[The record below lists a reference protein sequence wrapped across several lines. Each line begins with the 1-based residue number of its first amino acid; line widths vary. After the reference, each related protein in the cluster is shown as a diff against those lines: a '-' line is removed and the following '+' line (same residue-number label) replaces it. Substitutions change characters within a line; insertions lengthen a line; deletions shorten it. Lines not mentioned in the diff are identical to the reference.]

1 MTEPKRS
8 PQNSRTK
15 GVLLGAAV
23 GLLIGLILA
32 AAAYRLAAP
41 GGRARAAEDGPKAYQ
56 CPMHPQIIQD
66 YFGSCPICG
75 MDLVVMEG
83 SQSLMSPGPEG
94 MVTVQIDAQRRQLMG
109 LRTVP
114 AEVAPLGGEL
124 RAPARLVAAE
134 PGLYRV
140 TVKTPGYVER
150 LLADFTGKAVKKGDL
165 LLEIYSPDFL
175 TAQKEYAVAIKTIKA
190 LRAMNDAQGQ
200 AGQAGDGGQTSA
212 AQDNTRWGDLVAAA
226 RRRLEYLDAPQAL
239 LDALDAGGEP
249 ARCLQVLSPV
259 SGVVTAKNVV
269 QGGFVS
275 AMETIM
281 EIADLSLVW
290 ALADLY
296 ETDVARVK
304 VGGPATLDV
313 PALGT
318 QAKGLKGRVVFIDP
332 VVDPGTRTLKAR
344 LEFPNLGGLLRPEMI
359 GSAAFGMGEAKAL
372 TIPLDAVLDS
382 GHRKIVFVDAT
393 GGYFEPRE
401 IEVGRVGGG
410 RVEVLDGLEPGEAVV
425 TRAAFLLDSE
435 SRLQA
440 ALAELGRRAAE
451 KKEHDAD
458 HQDHQDHPGH

>member
-1 MTEPKRS
+1 MTDTPRS
-8 PQNSRTK
+8 PKNSRAK
-15 GVLLGAAV
+15 GALPGLAV
-23 GLLIGLILA
+23 GLAVGLALA
-32 AAAYRLAAP
+32 AGAYRLAAP
-41 GGRARAAEDGPKAYQ
+41 RGHAHAAEDGPKAYQ

-109 LRTVP
+109 LRTAQ
-114 AEVAPLGGEL
+114 AEVSPLGGEL

-134 PGLYRV
+134 TGLFLV

-175 TAQKEYAVAIKTIKA
+175 TAQKEYAVAIKA
-190 LRAMNDAQGQ
+190 LGAV
-200 AGQAGDGGQTSA
+200 GD
-212 AQDNTRWGDLVAAA
+212 AQDNARWGDLVAAA
-226 RRRLEYLDAPQAL
+226 RRRLEYLDAPKAL

-249 ARCLQVLSPV
+249 ARCLQVFSPV
-259 SGVVTAKNVV
+259 SGAVTAKNVI

-275 AMETIM
+275 AMETIV

-296 ETDVARVK
+296 ETDVAQVK

-313 PALGT
+313 PALGGR
-318 QAKGLKGRVVFIDP
+318 AKGLKGRVVFIDP

-344 LEFPNLGGLLRPEMI
+344 LEFPNPGGLLRPEMI
-359 GSAAFGMGEAKAL
+359 GSVAFGLEETKAL
-372 TIPLDAVLDS
+372 TVPLAAVLDS

-401 IEVGRVGGG
+401 IEIGRAGGG

-451 KKEHDAD
+451 KKEQAGG
-458 HQDHQDHPGH
+458 QGRSGHTGH

>member
-1 MTEPKRS
+1 MDTPRS
-8 PQNSRTK
+8 PQNSRAK
-15 GVLLGAAV
+15 CVLLGVAV
-23 GLLIGLILA
+23 GLALGA
-32 AAAYRLAAP
+32 GAFWLAAP
-41 GGRARAAEDGPKAYQ
+41 RGHAHAAESGPKAYQ
-56 CPMHPQIIQD
+56 CPMHPQIMQD
-66 YFGSCPICG
+66 YFGACPICG

-109 LRTVP
+109 LRTVQ
-114 AEVAPLGGEL
+114 AEAAPLGGEI

-134 PGLYRV
+134 PGLFRV

-165 LLEIYSPDFL
+165 LLELYSPGFL
-175 TAQKEYAVAIKTIKA
+175 TAQKEYAVAIKA
-190 LRAMNDAQGQ
+190 LGAMKGAQGQ
-200 AGQAGDGGQTSA
+200 AGHAGGGAPDQ
-212 AQDNTRWGDLVAAA
+212 TRWGDLVKAA
-226 RRRLEYLDAPQAL
+226 RRRLEYLDAPKSL

-249 ARCLQVLSPV
+249 ARCLQVFSPA

-269 QGGFVS
+269 QGGFAS
-275 AMETIM
+275 EMETIL
-281 EIADLSLVW
+281 EIADLGVVW

-296 ETDVARVK
+296 ETDVAQVK

-313 PALGT
+313 PALGAG
-318 QAKGLKGRVVFIDP
+318 AKDLKGRVVFIDP
-332 VVDPGTRTLKAR
+332 MLDPGTRTLKAR
-344 LEFPNLGGLLRPEMI
+344 LEFPNPGGLLRPEMI
-359 GSAAFGMGEAKAL
+359 GSVAFGVEEKNAL

-401 IEVGRVGGG
+401 IEIGRAGGG

-451 KKEHDAD
+451 KREQAG
-458 HQDHQDHPGH
+458 HQGH